1 MLSPPG
7 VPSSDLAR
15 LLETER
21 RFGEQLRAARAEADV
36 LVAQAQAAAERGEAA
51 LAAELEAE
59 ERLADERLGREYR
72 TREQE
77 IADDAQRQV
86 EAYTGIPASRL
97 AEVALALSRRLLEED
112 TAS

>member
-1 MLSPPG
+1 MTHAASVQVG
-7 VPSSDLAR
+7 DLAR

-21 RFGEQLRAARAEADV
+21 RLGEQLRAARAEADV

-72 TREQE
+72 KREQE
-77 IADDAQRQV
+77 LADDAQRQI
-86 EAYTGIPASRL
+86 EAYAGIPATRL
-97 AEVALALSRRLLEED
+97 AEVARTLSRRLLEED